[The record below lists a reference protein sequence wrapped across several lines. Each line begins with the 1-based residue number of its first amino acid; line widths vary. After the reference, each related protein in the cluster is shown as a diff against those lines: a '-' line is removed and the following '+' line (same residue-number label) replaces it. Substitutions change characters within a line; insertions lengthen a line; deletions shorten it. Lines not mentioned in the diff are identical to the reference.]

1 MKAKVH
7 ALAVLVAALVL
18 VVPSAAYAERT
29 LALST
34 GSFEFQVAAGQRGE
48 GSVIVMNPS
57 KEPIEV
63 YIYAGN
69 QVVDEEGRVFFEIPK
84 PTEMGGVK
92 NPASWL
98 QVKMSSEMK
107 SRGNVPYIELA
118 PNERMQVE
126 FEFEVP
132 EGVPPGDHQIL
143 LFFEMAPPKDVS
155 ATEAHAVVSG
165 RLASRIHIRVKGEI
179 IERLLIKPFVVRSFI
194 IGDRVPYSYAVRNE
208 GNIDKIIRAT
218 VTLQAASG
226 RELVSQQA
234 TEATVYAGAMTENAG
249 VLRPGEMMLGKHTVR
264 LDVEYP
270 REGAQTDIPE
280 RLTEQRTVWVVP
292 LWLAIAVIVVAGG
305 LAMWASWRASLRA
318 ATRKIERERRE
329 ARGEQAERASAFRE
343 SAELGKVDQSQVSE

>member
-1 MKAKVH
+1 MRRKTR
-7 ALAVLVAALVL
+7 ALALLVAALVL
-18 VVPSAAYAERT
+18 LVPAAASAERT

-34 GSFEFQVAAGQRGE
+34 GSFDFQVAAGQKGQ
-48 GSVIVMNPS
+48 GSVVVMNPS

-69 QVVDEEGRVFFEIPK
+69 QVIDEEGRISFEIPK
-84 PTEMGGVK
+84 PGDVGGID

-118 PNERMQVE
+118 PNERKQVD
-126 FEFEVP
+126 FTFEVP

-143 LFFEMAPPKDVS
+143 LFFEMAPPKNVS
-155 ATEAHAVVSG
+155 ADKAHAVVSG
-165 RLASRIHIRVKGEI
+165 RLASRIRIRVKGEI
-179 IERLLIKPFVVRSFI
+179 VERLLIKPFVVRSFI

-208 GNIDKIIRAT
+208 GNIDKIVRAT
-218 VTLQAASG
+218 ITLQAPSG
-226 RELVSQQA
+226 AELVSQEA
-234 TEATVYAGAMTENAG
+234 TETTVYAGAMAENAG
-249 VLRPGEMMLGKHTVR
+249 VLRPGGVMLGRYAVR

-292 LWLAIAVIVVAGG
+292 LWLAIAVIVIVGG
-305 LAMWASWRASLRA
+305 FAMWASWRASVKA

-329 ARGEQAERASAFRE
+329 ARRAQARSAIRE
-343 SAELGKVDQSQVSE
+343 APGISEGDQSQMSE

>member
-1 MKAKVH
+1 MGRGL
-7 ALAVLVAALVL
+7 ALLVAALVL
-18 VVPSAAYAERT
+18 LAPAAASAERT

-34 GSFEFQVAAGQRGE
+34 GSFEFQVAAGQKGE

-63 YIYAGN
+63 FIYAGN
-69 QVVDEEGRVFFEIPK
+69 QVVDEEGRISFEIPK
-84 PTEMGGVK
+84 PGEMGGID

-118 PNERMQVE
+118 PNERKQVE
-126 FEFEVP
+126 FTFEVP

-143 LFFEMAPPKDVS
+143 LFFEMAPPKNVS
-155 ATEAHAVVSG
+155 ADKAHAVVAG

-179 IERLLIKPFVVRSFI
+179 VERLLIKPFVVRSFI

-208 GNIDKIIRAT
+208 GNIDKIVRAT
-218 VTLQAASG
+218 VTLQAPSG

-234 TEATVYAGAMTENAG
+234 TETTVYAGAISENAG
-249 VLRPGEMMLGKHTVR
+249 VLRPGGTMLGKYTVR

-292 LWLAIAVIVVAGG
+292 LWLAIAVVVVAGG
-305 LAMWASWRASLRA
+305 FAIWASWRASVKA
-318 ATRKIERERRE
+318 AMRKIERERRE
-329 ARGEQAERASAFRE
+329 ARREQARRAQRE
-343 SAELGKVDQSQVSE
+343 LVELDDPDQSHATE